1 MNDGVQYCI
10 PVLHEDIWILCIKR
24 FIAYLICTHST
35 VYQSCI
41 MMKSG
46 MQYCIPVGPAW
57 WWMMVCS
64 IVYLSVPHDD
74 ENWYA
79 VLFPVPH
86 EDEWW
91 YAVVYTCPAW
101 WWMMVFSQYCFRS
114 RSVVCLSH
122 LINEGIQ
129 YTKSVPYKDSMH
141 WGDYCVY
148 TVLYPAWRLRK
159 WKVSV

>member
-1 MNDGVQYCI
+1 MRVCSVLCLSLMMNDGVQYCI

-101 WWMMVFSQYCFRS
+101 WWM
-114 RSVVCLSH
+114 VVCSSVYLSRMVM
-122 LINEGIQ
+122 NDGIQ
-129 YTKSVPYKDSMH
+129 SVLFPVPQCSMPVSFDKWRYTIY
-141 WGDYCVY
+141 
-148 TVLYPAWRLRK
+148 
-159 WKVSV
+159 